1 MSKWSRLKVALL
13 VAGTTLAGLGLG
25 LGLDSGIGSC
35 LGRDWYQRIIQYVV
49 IGNLFD

>member
-13 VAGTTLAGLGLG
+13 TATATLSTLQLGA
-25 LGLDSGIGSC
+25 C
-35 LGRDWYQRIIQYVV
+35 LGADWYQRVQQYVI

>member
-13 VAGTTLAGLGLG
+13 VAGGTLAHLAIG
-25 LGLDSGIGSC
+25 DWGSC
-35 LGRDWYQRIIQYVV
+35 LGADWYQRVVQYTV

>member
-13 VAGTTLAGLGLG
+13 AAGVTLAGWGF
-25 LGLDSGIGSC
+25 GSC
-35 LGRDWYQRIIQYVV
+35 LGNDWYQRLMQYVA

>member
-13 VAGTTLAGLGLG
+13 VAAATLSAWNFG
-25 LGLDSGIGSC
+25 DC
-35 LGRDWYQRIIQYVV
+35 LGQDWYQRVIQYTV

>member
-13 VAGTTLAGLGLG
+13 TAAATLSALQFGG
-25 LGLDSGIGSC
+25 C
-35 LGRDWYQRIIQYVV
+35 LGGDWYQRVVQYTV

>member
-13 VAGTTLAGLGLG
+13 AATATLSGLGFG
-25 LGLDSGIGSC
+25 LGC
-35 LGRDWYQRIIQYVV
+35 LGDNWYQRVVQYTV

>member
-13 VAGTTLAGLGLG
+13 VAGTTMAGLGFGGFGG
-25 LGLDSGIGSC
+25 LGGC
-35 LGRDWYQRIIQYVV
+35 LGRDWYQRLIQYVV

>member
-13 VAGTTLAGLGLG
+13 TATAVLSSLQLGG
-25 LGLDSGIGSC
+25 C
-35 LGRDWYQRIIQYVV
+35 LGANWYQRLQQYVI

>member
-13 VAGTTLAGLGLG
+13 IATLSAWGL
-25 LGLDSGIGSC
+25 GSC
-35 LGRDWYQRIIQYVV
+35 LGQDWYQRIIQYTV

>member
-13 VAGTTLAGLGLG
+13 TATATLSAVALGG
-25 LGLDSGIGSC
+25 C
-35 LGRDWYQRIIQYVV
+35 LGENWYARLQQYVI

>member
-13 VAGTTLAGLGLG
+13 AASATLAGFGGL
-25 LGLDSGIGSC
+25 GSC
-35 LGRDWYQRIIQYVV
+35 LGQDWYQRVVQYTV

>member
-13 VAGTTLAGLGLG
+13 TATTAVAALQFGG
-25 LGLDSGIGSC
+25 C
-35 LGRDWYQRIIQYVV
+35 LNLNWDTILKLVA